1 MEHTHQF
8 IIAYFV
14 EELHCHRIMCLNILK
29 IDYIMR
35 SCMSV
40 CMWNGTRMMGSM
52 LLQINNDRL
61 ISPNVHS
68 IHKMMNDPML
78 ICNMKPH
85 LKC

>member
-1 MEHTHQF
+1 M
-8 IIAYFV
+8 YVYMYV
-14 EELHCHRIMCLNILK
+14 EWDK
-29 IDYIMR
+29 DD
-35 SCMSV
+35 
-40 CMWNGTRMMGSM
+40 MGSM

>member
-1 MEHTHQF
+1 
-8 IIAYFV
+8 
-14 EELHCHRIMCLNILK
+14 
-29 IDYIMR
+29 
-35 SCMSV
+35 MSV

-61 ISPNVHS
+61 ISPNAHS